1 MLGDFADVL
10 AKRSVEEERE
20 TLRTRQA
27 WQQSATSLA
36 LALMSG
42 AGISACRCPP
52 QASKCSCK
60 LMFTRPVVLSSKIL
74 QSSGALLQSLSRA
87 LQ

>member
-1 MLGDFADVL
+1 MLGNFADVL
-10 AKRSVEEERE
+10 AKRSVEKEQE

-27 WQQSATSLA
+27 WQESAASLA

-52 QASKCSCK
+52 QASKCNCK
-60 LMFTRPVVLSSKIL
+60 LIL
-74 QSSGALLQSLSRA
+74 HKTHCSLLKDTTK
-87 LQ
+87 